1 MKASVTGRRKPNQG
15 PVNADRHRGT
25 GVRTDSVREAA
36 YAILQKSIGQGA
48 YANIA
53 LQALDRPDFT
63 RTDRAFA
70 TELVYGTLSRK
81 RALDHVLAQFSSIPV
96 RKMSPQVHV
105 LLLMGAFQL
114 LYLDRVPESAACNT
128 TVEMAKNHCAKSVGF
143 VNAVLRALVRGRE
156 SLTWPDPVDNW
167 VEAMGI
173 RHSYPDWMVAS
184 WLEAFGP
191 EQAQRLLVAGNE
203 HPPLSVRANRLR
215 NSPEELLEQ
224 LTAQGVQ
231 ARPGTVSPDAL
242 VLTAPDG
249 LIRLDAFR
257 EGRFTVQDESAMLV
271 AAVVDPKP
279 GERVLDTCAA
289 PGGKTTHLAERM
301 ENRGEI
307 LAWDLHPNKLGL
319 IRTTAGRLGI
329 DIIQTCRHD
338 ATIPDE
344 ACFGSFDRVLVDAPC
359 SGTGIIRRKPDIK
372 WNRAADDLAAL
383 VEIQVQILYNAGR
396 CVKPGGVLVYS
407 TCSMERAENEDVC
420 SRFLSRCAA
429 EGPAFA
435 VDALQPYRR
444 LFPDNPE
451 TDGFF
456 IARFTREK

>member
-1 MKASVTGRRKPNQG
+1 MRQTSASANGQPN
-15 PVNADRHRGT
+15 AKRGGT
-25 GVRTDSVREAA
+25 QPRARTDSVREAA
-36 YAILQKSIGQGA
+36 YAILNRSIGHGA

-53 LQALDRPDFT
+53 LQALDRPDFS

-70 TELVYGTLSRK
+70 TELVYGTLSRM
-81 RALDHVLAQFSSIPV
+81 RALDHVLGQFSSIPV

-105 LLLMGAFQL
+105 LLLLGAFQL

-128 TVEMAKNHCAKSVGF
+128 TVEMAKNHCGKSVGF
-143 VNAVLRALVRGRE
+143 VNAVLRALVRGKD
-156 SLTWPDPVDNW
+156 SLKWPDPAVNW

-173 RHSYPDWMVAS
+173 RHSHPDWMVAS

-191 EQAQRLLVAGNE
+191 EQTERLLVAGNG
-203 HPPLSVRANRLR
+203 HPPLTIRANRLK
-215 NSPEELLEQ
+215 NSPVELMERLV
-224 LTAQGVQ
+224 AQGVQ
-231 ARPGTVSPDAL
+231 VHAGTVSPDAL

-249 LIRLDAFR
+249 LTRLEAFR

-271 AAVVDPKP
+271 AAVVDPQP
-279 GERVLDTCAA
+279 GERVLDTCSA

-301 ENRGEI
+301 GNLGEI
-307 LAWDLHPNKLGL
+307 VAWDLHPNKLGL
-319 IRTTAGRLGI
+319 IRTTADRLGI
-329 DIIQTCRHD
+329 GIIGTRQHD
-338 ATIPDE
+338 ATEPE
-344 ACFGSFDRVLVDAPC
+344 PACFEAFDRVLVDAPC

-372 WNRAADDLAAL
+372 WNRKPGDMAAL
-383 VEIQVQILYNAGR
+383 VEIQNQILYNAGR

-435 VDALQPYRR
+435 VDEQQPYRR